1 MSSMQVPT
9 SAAPVERRSSP
20 SARQWI
26 TSVALVAAWG
36 GIMGLAAKHFDNA
49 PVIGEIGTYLGVWV
63 FAASLIAA
71 FSRTPLHAAVLVPLF
86 FVAMLAA
93 YYVYSMRLF
102 AFFPRRE
109 FLYWGG
115 IAAASPAGAWI
126 VWHGRGKGWI
136 AALCASLP
144 VALLLLE
151 GYPVYYTGRAAL
163 AFDIVAAVVLFVLL
177 ARTARQM
184 LYTGAWTAVAFVVMH
199 RVDLL
204 SRVFGGL

>member
-1 MSSMQVPT
+1 MQVPT

-26 TSVALVAAWG
+26 TSVAPVAAWG

-93 YYVYSMRLF
+93 YYLYSMRLF

-144 VALLLLE
+144 VALLLLKVILYITRDAQRLRLTSSRRLCCSFCWH
-151 GYPVYYTGRAAL
+151 GLPGRCSTPAPGQ
-163 AFDIVAAVVLFVLL
+163 
-177 ARTARQM
+177 R
-184 LYTGAWTAVAFVVMH
+184 WP
-199 RVDLL
+199 
-204 SRVFGGL
+204 SW